1 VSDDTNPNGIDLV
14 RWSFTIKPERRA
26 ELQQHLADLGLD
38 VQVVGDDQFIVTWE
52 EPDGE
57 DVSAII
63 EEMWE
68 VHGEP
73 FEVTHEEF
81 RRLNLYVYHPEDGE
95 ADAEA
100 AA

>member
-1 VSDDTNPNGIDLV
+1 MSDETNAQGIDLV

-26 ELQQHLADLGLD
+26 ELQQHLVDLGLD
-38 VQVVGDDQFIVTWE
+38 VQVFGEDQFIVTWE

-57 DVSAII
+57 DVSDII
-63 EEMWE
+63 EEMWD

-81 RRLNLYVYHPEDGE
+81 RRMNLYVYHPEENESGT
-95 ADAEA
+95 EA
-100 AA
+100 A